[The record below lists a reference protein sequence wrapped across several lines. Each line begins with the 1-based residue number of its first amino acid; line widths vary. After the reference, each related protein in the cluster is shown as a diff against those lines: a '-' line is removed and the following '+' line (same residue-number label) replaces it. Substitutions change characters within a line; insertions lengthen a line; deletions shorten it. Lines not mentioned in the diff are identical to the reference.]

1 MMQKGSKFAPDT
13 DEEND
18 AKPAVYVPQLNI
30 KHAQQI
36 LEAIAEFFESADSY
50 CVSKYAQL
58 FEDDRPLD
66 KHIAAA
72 LAGKQ

>member
-30 KHAQQI
+30 KHVQQI
-36 LEAIAEFFESADSY
+36 LEAIAEFFESGGN
-50 CVSKYAQL
+50 CVSKYAHL
-58 FEDDRPLD
+58 FEDYRPLD
-66 KHIAAA
+66 EHIADA

>member
-1 MMQKGSKFAPDT
+1 MMQNGSKFAPDT

-36 LEAIAEFFESADSY
+36 LEAIAEFFEYDDFR
-50 CVSKYAQL
+50 VSRYAHL

-66 KHIAAA
+66 EHIADA

>member
-36 LEAIAEFFESADSY
+36 LEAIVEFFEYDDN
-50 CVSKYAQL
+50 CVSKYAHL

-66 KHIAAA
+66 EHIADA